1 MTTIQALRARFYGFL
16 QTNFSLSELPNIE
29 FALNTDPDKQQ
40 FGDIT
45 SNAAMVLAKK
55 LKKNPREV
63 ATIISSHFSDPS
75 LQKIEIAG
83 PGFLNIFLTQ
93 EAFKT
98 IAQELFIEKDNYF
111 QIDEPHGIWNIEF
124 VSANPTGP
132 LHLGH
137 GRGGIIGDVLSNV
150 MNFLGYKIG
159 TEHYINDAGV
169 QMNKLG
175 MSLHIRCKQ
184 LCGEAI
190 DLPEESYKGEYL
202 VALAQQCIDENGKQ
216 VIEQPDSFFIEY
228 GYKHLLALLQKTLGS
243 YGITFD
249 TWFSEKTLHPHAI
262 QEALATLAKN
272 NKTYE
277 KDGALWFRSTEYG
290 DDKDRVLKKADGTF
304 TYVSADAAYLLNKSN
319 RGFTRLIFVLGQD
332 HDSYPRRLEGIRQAL
347 GLTDIQLE
355 CIIYQLVSLK
365 EDGQQLRMSKRAGR
379 IIGLG
384 DIIEEVG
391 PDVARFFYLNRKAD
405 AHLEFDVA
413 LALKQTDENPVYYL
427 QYAYVRTNA
436 ILERTKDHTE
446 LLDINPEDAEHLGQ
460 AEQLLLKKIA
470 FLKDLLVDI
479 SENYQVHLLTY
490 YLLELA
496 HLFHNY
502 YHHNRVIEPES
513 VGQSRARLLLIILV
527 KDTFERCLKL
537 MGITRPEKM

>member
-1 MTTIQALRARFYGFL
+1 MTTIQALRTHFLGFL
-16 QTNFSLSELPNIE
+16 KTHFALSELPRIE
-29 FALNTDPDKQQ
+29 FNLNTDPDKQQ

-45 SNAAMVLAKK
+45 SNAALVLAKQ
-55 LKKNPREV
+55 LQKNPREV
-63 ATIISSHFSDPS
+63 ATAIITHFSD
-75 LQKIEIAG
+75 LAIKKIDLAG

-93 EAFKT
+93 EAFQD
-98 IAQELFIEKDNYF
+98 IARELFVQKDSYF
-111 QIDEPHGIWNIEF
+111 QIEEPYGIWNIEF

-150 MNFLGYKIG
+150 MRFLGYNID

-175 MSLHIRCKQ
+175 MSLKIRCQQ
-184 LCGEAI
+184 LCGISI
-190 DLPEESYKGEYL
+190 DLPEESYKGQYL
-202 VALAQQCIDENGKQ
+202 AELAQQCINEHGKT
-216 VIEQPDSFFIEY
+216 VIENPDSFFIEY
-228 GYKHLLALLQKTLGS
+228 GYKHLLALLQKTLAS

-262 QEALATLAKN
+262 QDALTTLEKAGL
-272 NKTYE
+272 TYE
-277 KDGALWFRSTEYG
+277 KDGALWFKSTEYG

-304 TYVSADAAYLLNKSN
+304 TYVSADAAYLLNKAE
-319 RGFTRLIFVLGQD
+319 RGFTRLIFILGQD

-347 GLTDIQLE
+347 GLTDVKIE

-379 IIGLG
+379 IIGLA
-384 DIIEEVG
+384 DIIQEVG

-405 AHLEFDVA
+405 AHLDFDVE
-413 LALKQTDENPVYYL
+413 LAMKQTDENPVYYL
-427 QYAYVRTNA
+427 QYAFVRTNA
-436 ILERTKDHTE
+436 ILERTLQHPE
-446 LLDINPEDAEHLGQ
+446 FLDINPEDVAGLGQ
-460 AEQLLLKKIA
+460 PEQLLLKKIA
-470 FLKDLLVDI
+470 FLQNLLVDI

-490 YLLELA
+490 YMLELA
-496 HLFHNY
+496 HIFHNY

-513 VGQSRARLLLIILV
+513 VAQSRARLLLIILV

-537 MGITRPEKM
+537 MGVSRPEKM